1 MSGTPTSAVS
11 GIASPPTSADVIAT
25 NVRATARAYI
35 DDFNI
40 ALTTG
45 DVTKIEA
52 LTSPTCGCRVLVNR
66 IKKMTAN
73 GQRFDGIAFT
83 LKSVDVT
90 YLAAGASGNVKYSV
104 SAGRVLDVADKDL
117 GPLSP
122 IPDVDNDLF
131 IISRNGSWIVQQS
144 TLLGATDQ

>member
-1 MSGTPTSAVS
+1 M
-11 GIASPPTSADVIAT
+11 

-40 ALTTG
+40 ALATG

-66 IKKMTAN
+66 IKKMTTD

-83 LKSVDVT
+83 LKSIDVT

-104 SAGRVLDVADKDL
+104 SAGRVLDVAGKDL
-117 GPLSP
+117 GALSP
-122 IPDVDNDLF
+122 VPDVDNDLF
-131 IISRNGSWIVQQS
+131 IISSDGNWMVQQS

>member
-1 MSGTPTSAVS
+1 MAMH
-11 GIASPPTSADVIAT
+11 
-25 NVRATARAYI
+25 VRATAQAYI

-40 ALTTG
+40 ALATG
-45 DVTKIEA
+45 NVTKIEA

-66 IKKMTAN
+66 IKKMTAD

-90 YLAAGASGNVKYSV
+90 YLSAGASGNVRYSV
-104 SAGRVLDVADKDL
+104 SAGRVLDVAGTDL
-117 GPLSP
+117 GPLSA

-131 IISRNGSWIVQQS
+131 IISRDGNWMVQQS
-144 TLLGATDQ
+144 TLLGATNQ